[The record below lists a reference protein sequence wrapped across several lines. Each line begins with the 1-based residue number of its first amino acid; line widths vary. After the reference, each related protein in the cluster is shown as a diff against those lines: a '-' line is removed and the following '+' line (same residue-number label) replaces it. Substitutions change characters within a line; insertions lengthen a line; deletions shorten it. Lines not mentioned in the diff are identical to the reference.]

1 MSNIEQIPLFPLG
14 LVLLPFEELPLHIF
28 EPRYKKMILNA
39 INHNKP
45 FGIVHKDSNNIYK
58 IGCKAKVSKVLK
70 TFSDGKSNIIVK
82 GISRFEITK
91 TFLEDQTIIGKVKM
105 LIDEKINNNKLI
117 NEIHENYLKIL
128 LKIGNTNFMDQ
139 DLKKKISYEFIQNIL
154 LPVNIKKRLISNNDE
169 KDRIKFLNKLF
180 INILSLPLDDMNGLI
195 AKA

>member
-1 MSNIEQIPLFPLG
+1 MSKIEEIPLFPLE

-28 EPRYKKMILNA
+28 EPRYKEMVLNS
-39 INHNKP
+39 INYNKP
-45 FGIVHKDSNNIYK
+45 FGIVYKGSNNIYK

-70 TFSDGKSNIIVK
+70 TFPDGESDIIVK
-82 GISRFEITK
+82 GINRFEISNTY
-91 TFLEDQTIIGKVKM
+91 LEDQTTIGKVKM

-139 DLKKKISYEFIQNIL
+139 DLQKKISYEFIQNIL
-154 LPVNIKKRLISNNDE
+154 LPINIKKQLISNNDE
-169 KDRIKFLNKLF
+169 KDRIKVINKLF
-180 INILSLPLDDMNGLI
+180 IKILSLPLDDKNVPI